1 MIIKNI
7 QQIENEVDLFYKS
20 LDLTT
25 DIKGLAIWRALTVSE
40 DTLFFA
46 MNNLYETGFGKVTLN
61 HFLWIHEL
69 FEHNK
74 IAIKH
79 MLSEIDKQC
88 FDSHLCVYDD
98 IISPEVYTQLLK
110 VYRASCDYSHICTL
124 FISLHKKLTSAMHQN
139 DEIHFNY
146 NKIDLEYSI
155 LHHHLSSDP
164 PLVGKSGFQV
174 LYELMFL
181 DINNDL
187 IQGVLSNTHFEGE
200 LINYPHSQKLMC
212 YLYSQIASF
221 CFPVDER
228 WMFSCFS
235 LSEFR
240 AYFRSLICI
249 CIHHTIAVLF
259 NSRVHGIK
267 GGGLEQRVLRINKSL
282 LKEIIS
288 KYSGLSNETIERITE
303 FLTYGKNVK
312 SPDPALQPLIDVGNE
327 YIIPNYLVI
336 TSNFD
341 RNALTLYSRIDEK
354 GFNKT
359 SHLFEVEMTRN
370 ILSEINGKFT
380 SLTNLML
387 PKKEG
392 GEIDLILLDEIS
404 KTILICELR
413 WMLQPSDPNEI
424 FNRQKVCIEKVEQA
438 QKKVNAANKHKE
450 HILRIGCCSI
460 KDLSKWNVKGVV
472 ILDGYTGVQSDTGI
486 IILPKIVFT
495 KIVEISESLKEVYD
509 FCASYK
515 WLPHSDH
522 FGKINIRKTKFSD
535 YTFFSQ
541 GINSFDSM
549 HYLKDFLP
557 LSLINHRH
565 GAVMLYE
572 KYVQ

>member
-1 MIIKNI
+1 MKSI

-46 MNNLYETGFGKVTLN
+46 MNDLYKKGFGKATSSHL
-61 HFLWIHEL
+61 LWINEL
-69 FEHNK
+69 FENNK

-88 FDSHLCVYDD
+88 FDSHICVYDE

-124 FISLHKKLTSAMHQN
+124 FISLHKKLTNAMQQN
-139 DEIHFNY
+139 DEIHFSY

-155 LHHHLSSDP
+155 LHHHLSFEPS
-164 PLVGKSGFQV
+164 LVGKSAFQV

-181 DINNDL
+181 DFDDGL
-187 IQGVLSNTHFEGE
+187 IQEIMSDAHFEGE

-212 YLYSQIASF
+212 YLYSQIAPF
-221 CFPVDER
+221 YVPVDER
-228 WMFSCFS
+228 WIFPCFS

-249 CIHHTIAVLF
+249 CIHHTVAVLF
-259 NSRVHGIK
+259 NSRIHEIK
-267 GGGLEQRVLRINKSL
+267 GGGLEQRVLRIKKSL
-282 LKEIIS
+282 FKENIS
-288 KYSGLSNETIERITE
+288 KYSGLSNETIEKITE

-327 YIIPNYLVI
+327 YVIPNYLVI

-341 RNALTLYSRIDEK
+341 RNALTLHSRIDEK
-354 GFNKT
+354 GFNKI
-359 SHLFEVEMTRN
+359 SHLFEVEMTKN
-370 ILSEINGKFT
+370 ILSKINGKFT
-380 SLTNLML
+380 PLTNLML

-392 GEIDLILLDEIS
+392 GEIDLILLDESS

-424 FNRQKVCIEKVEQA
+424 FNRQKVCMEKVEQA
-438 QKKVNAANKHKE
+438 QKKVNAANKHKK
-450 HILRIGCCSI
+450 HILRMGCCSI
-460 KDLSKWNVKGVV
+460 KDLSEWNVKGVV
-472 ILDGYTGVQSDTGI
+472 ILDGFTGVQSDTDI
-486 IILPKIVFT
+486 IILPKRVFT
-495 KIVEISESLKEVYD
+495 KIVEMSESLQEVYD
-509 FCASYK
+509 FFASYK
-515 WLPHSDH
+515 WLPHTDH

-549 HYLKDFLP
+549 HYLKEFLP
-557 LSLINHRH
+557 LSLINHRY

-572 KYVQ
+572 K

>member
-1 MIIKNI
+1 MKNI

-20 LDLTT
+20 LNLTT

-46 MNNLYETGFGKVTLN
+46 LIGLYKKGFGKATPSHL
-61 HFLWIHEL
+61 LWINEL
-69 FEHNK
+69 FENNK

-88 FDSHLCVYDD
+88 FDSYLCVYDE
-98 IISPEVYTQLLK
+98 IISPEVYTQLSE
-110 VYRASCDYSHICTL
+110 VYKSSYDYSHICTL
-124 FISLHKKLTSAMHQN
+124 FISFHKKLTNIIQQN

-155 LHHHLSSDP
+155 LHHHLSFEP
-164 PLVGKSGFQV
+164 PLEGKSAFQV
-174 LYELMFL
+174 LYELIFL
-181 DINNDL
+181 DVDDTL
-187 IQGVLSNTHFEGE
+187 IQGILSDTHFEGE

-212 YLYSQIASF
+212 YIYSQIASF
-221 CFPVDER
+221 YVPVDDG
-228 WMFSCFS
+228 WTFPCFS
-235 LSEFR
+235 LTEFR

-259 NSRVHGIK
+259 NSRAHKIK
-267 GGGLEQRVLRINKSL
+267 GGGLEQRVLRINKNL
-282 LKEIIS
+282 LKDNIS
-288 KYSGLSNETIERITE
+288 KYSGLSNEIIDKITE
-303 FLTYGKNVK
+303 FLTYGKDVK

-341 RNALTLYSRIDEK
+341 RNALTLHSRIDEK

-359 SHLFEVEMTRN
+359 SHLFEVVMTKN

-380 SLTNLML
+380 PLTNLML

-392 GEIDLILLDEIS
+392 GEIDLILLDESS

-424 FNRQKVCIEKVEQA
+424 FNRQKVCMEKVEQA

-450 HILRIGCCSI
+450 HILRMGCCSI
-460 KDLSKWNVKGVV
+460 KDLSEWSVKGVV
-472 ILDGYTGVQSDTGI
+472 ILDGYTGVQSDTDI

-495 KIVEISESLKEVYD
+495 KIVEISESLQEVYD

-515 WLPHSDH
+515 WLPHTDH
-522 FGKINIRKTKFSD
+522 FGKINIKKTKFAD

-549 HYLKDFLP
+549 HYLKEFLP

-565 GAVMLYE
+565 GAVVLY
-572 KYVQ
+572 KK

>member
-1 MIIKNI
+1 MKNI

-40 DTLFFA
+40 DTLFFE
-46 MNNLYETGFGKVTLN
+46 MNNLYEIGFGKATPSHL
-61 HFLWIHEL
+61 LWIHEL
-69 FEHNK
+69 FENNK

-88 FDSHLCVYDD
+88 SHSHLCVYDE
-98 IISPEVYTQLLK
+98 IISPEVYTQLSK
-110 VYRASCDYSHICTL
+110 VYRASYDYSHISTL
-124 FISLHKKLTSAMHQN
+124 FISLHKKLTTATQQN
-139 DEIHFNY
+139 NEIHFNY

-155 LHHHLSSDP
+155 LHHHLSFEP
-164 PLVGKSGFQV
+164 PLVGKSAFQV

-181 DINNDL
+181 DVDNGL
-187 IQGVLSNTHFEGE
+187 IQGILSDSHYEGE

-221 CFPVDER
+221 YVPVNEG
-228 WMFSCFS
+228 WIFSCFS

-249 CIHHTIAVLF
+249 CIHHTVAVLF
-259 NSRVHGIK
+259 NSRIHGIK
-267 GGGLEQRVLRINKSL
+267 GGGLEQRVLRINKSQ

-288 KYSGLSNETIERITE
+288 QYSGLSNETIEKITE
-303 FLTYGKNVK
+303 FLTYGKDVK

-341 RNALTLYSRIDEK
+341 RNALTLHSRIDEK

-359 SHLFEVEMTRN
+359 SHLFEVEMTKN
-370 ILSEINGKFT
+370 ILSELNGKFT
-380 SLTNLML
+380 LLTNLML

-392 GEIDLILLDEIS
+392 GEIDLILLDESS

-424 FNRQKVCIEKVEQA
+424 FNRQKVCLEKVEQA

-450 HILRIGCCSI
+450 HILRMGCCNI
-460 KDLSKWNVKGVV
+460 KDLSEWNVKGVV
-472 ILDGYTGVQSDTGI
+472 ILDGYTGVQSDTDI
-486 IILPKIVFT
+486 IILPKRVFT
-495 KIVEISESLKEVYD
+495 KIVEISESLQEVYD
-509 FCASYK
+509 FCARE
-515 WLPHSDH
+515 
-522 FGKINIRKTKFSD
+522 GANKF
-535 YTFFSQ
+535 
-541 GINSFDSM
+541 
-549 HYLKDFLP
+549 
-557 LSLINHRH
+557 LI
-565 GAVMLYE
+565 
-572 KYVQ
+572 